1 LYRELKTSKSLKD
14 VKVIILSGI
23 AKKTF
28 MRSQKALTE
37 FGGAEIPEPEIYLEK
52 PVEPDELA
60 DVIKK
65 VLG

>member
-1 LYRELKTSKSLKD
+1 
-14 VKVIILSGI
+14 
-23 AKKTF
+23 

-37 FGGAEIPEPEIYLEK
+37 FGGEQIPEPEIYLEK